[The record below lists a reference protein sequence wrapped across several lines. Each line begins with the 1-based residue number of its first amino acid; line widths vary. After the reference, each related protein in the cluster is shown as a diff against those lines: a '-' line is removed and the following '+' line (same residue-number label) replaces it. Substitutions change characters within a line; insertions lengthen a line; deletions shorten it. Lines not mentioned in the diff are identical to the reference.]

1 MRKLLVLIVVCFT
14 GLSHAQEIK
23 LIDNKF
29 TTQVMDS
36 SNELKTISFSISN
49 ETIDKIKQS
58 ESYLKTA
65 ADTEFLKKNFEKRGI
80 SDPLVVHLFSKVNSA
95 AFGTKD
101 AIKNPSSLLI
111 LTDKDGMIYYSS
123 AGLTISFL
131 IQGKNNEGKTI
142 TATSITNEKNTIIS
156 E

>member
-1 MRKLLVLIVVCFT
+1 MRKLLLLIAVCFT
-14 GLSHAQEIK
+14 GLSYTQEIK
-23 LIDNKF
+23 LVDNKF
-29 TTQVMDS
+29 TTQIMDGA
-36 SNELKTISFSISN
+36 NELKTISFTISQ
-49 ETIDKIKQS
+49 ETIDKIKSS
-58 ESYLKTA
+58 ETYSKTA

-80 SDPLVVHLFSKVNSA
+80 SDPLVVHLFSKTNGA
-95 AFGTKD
+95 AFGTKH
-101 AIKNPSSLLI
+101 ALQNPTSFSI
-111 LTDKDGMIYYSS
+111 VPDKEGMIYYSS